1 MRLITLSLLALALLT
16 LAALTGC
23 MTLHAQIPEDV
34 VRQHVQNEEGIV
46 LPAVCTHEGMR
57 FSEGARVCM
66 EKQGMSCDPSGRW
79 LAGDA
84 C

>member
-1 MRLITLSLLALALLT
+1 MRLITISLLALAT
-16 LAALTGC
+16 LTGC
-23 MTLHAQIPEDV
+23 MTLQAQIPEDV

-46 LPAVCTHEGMR
+46 LPAVCTHAGMR

-66 EKQGMSCDPSGRW
+66 EKQRMSCDPSGRW
-79 LAGDA
+79 LTGDA